1 MVSSEE
7 TQYIRTVD
15 SLIASRLSLKVQ
27 LQAIHFAT
35 AASNSHMINALSNAA
50 TGGAGSSGYGIY
62 GTSASGIGGVA
73 GAGAGAGASG
83 VGSGGLL
90 LRCTAQIGDLYQE
103 YKEIELGTPQK
114 DPIPARVTSSGG
126 GFTSFLESYFASSAA
141 PKDFKRTTT
150 IINACFINYTIMYLF
165 SYIRNFYGLR

>member
-1 MVSSEE
+1 MLLSGIVSSEE

-50 TGGAGSSGYGIY
+50 TGGAGSSGYGLY
-62 GTSASGIGGVA
+62 GSASASSIGN
-73 GAGAGAGASG
+73 GAGANGAGTAASG
-83 VGSGGLL
+83 AGGGGGGGGLL

-114 DPIPARVTSSGG
+114 DPIPARVNEKTTSV
-126 GFTSFLESYFASSAA
+126 ESTLCVVLC
-141 PKDFKRTTT
+141 PD
-150 IINACFINYTIMYLF
+150 
-165 SYIRNFYGLR
+165 YI